1 MSCCDVGTLGL
12 GVFANGR
19 SAAMPHF
26 SRETH
31 QTRDSEYEQKDTF

>member
-19 SAAMPHF
+19 SAAMTHF
-26 SRETH
+26 SEETH
-31 QTRDSEYEQKDTF
+31 QKHDSEYEQKDAF